1 MTIDKEEIKHLAELS
16 KIELSLEEVDA
27 LEKDALEIVEFFD
40 TLSKAP
46 VSDVKIS
53 NASNLNEAVF
63 DHDRI
68 DRGTDKEFEQFIEK
82 QGRFLKI
89 PKVFE

>member
-1 MTIDKEEIKHLAELS
+1 MKIEREEIKHLAELS
-16 KIELSLEEVDA
+16 KIELSEEEVES
-27 LEKDALEIVEFFD
+27 LQKDAEEIVGFFD

-46 VSDVKIS
+46 SSDVLS
-53 NASNLNEAVF
+53 YSTNTNESVF

-68 DRGTDKEFEQFIEK
+68 DRGTDKEYEQFVEK
-82 QGRFLKI
+82 EGKFLKI